1 MQENSPRKWDEMEQ
15 PQSLLQEKAF
25 QAAHW
30 ETGPRGA
37 QGPKQTKDF
46 VFCYRVVRAE
56 GWQAPEI
63 KLELE
68 QWNGVE
74 ETNF

>member
-46 VFCYRVVRAE
+46 VFCYRAVRAE
-56 GWQAPEI
+56 G
-63 KLELE
+63 
-68 QWNGVE
+68 
-74 ETNF
+74 